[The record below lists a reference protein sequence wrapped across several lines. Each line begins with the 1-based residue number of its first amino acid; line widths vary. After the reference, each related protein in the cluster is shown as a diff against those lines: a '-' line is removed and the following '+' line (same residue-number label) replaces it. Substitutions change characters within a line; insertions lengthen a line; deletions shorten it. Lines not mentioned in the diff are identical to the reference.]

1 MTVSTRCAKVLTGI
15 NPQRFFG
22 SFLIA
27 QKGTT
32 VPLPAP
38 QGGTHKKVGATQ
50 NVTPTKNFSYGRR
63 GETKFPTKF
72 FCFLF
77 FQEKK
82 VGGTQNVTPTKNL
95 RYGRRRETKFP
106 AKFFAKLS

>member
-38 QGGTHKKVGATQ
+38 QGGTFSIKKVGATQ
-50 NVTPTKNFSYGRR
+50 NVTPTKNLS
-63 GETKFPTKF
+63 
-72 FCFLF
+72 
-77 FQEKK
+77 
-82 VGGTQNVTPTKNL
+82 
-95 RYGRRRETKFP
+95 YGRRRETKFP
-106 AKFFAKLS
+106 TKLFCLLFSPKKVGYRRTMFSEISPSA